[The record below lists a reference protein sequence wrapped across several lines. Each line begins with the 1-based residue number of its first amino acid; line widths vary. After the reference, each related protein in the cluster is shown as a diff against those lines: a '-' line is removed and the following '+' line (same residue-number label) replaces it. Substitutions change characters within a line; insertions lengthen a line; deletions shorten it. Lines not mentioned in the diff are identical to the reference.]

1 MTVENGRIEN
11 LGTIT
16 SSGAITMTAG
26 TGSAISNGG
35 TITSSGA
42 ITMTAAGGTN
52 GGIFNGGTITSS
64 DAITMTAGTNGV
76 ISNGGTIT
84 SNGGPILLTAGSG
97 GGITN
102 DAGTIASNGGAVTLV
117 AEGTGSAIINTG
129 TVSSTGGAI
138 TLMASTFDNGG
149 FIDSTSA
156 SPAAAGNI
164 VILADSMMLQGFQFP
179 ASPAAI
185 SALASQS
192 GSVPGAIIVPPGSPI
207 NAGTSGTVVLGPVTL
222 SNPIVLGTASSP
234 PAGLNLQQSDLDS
247 ITAGQL
253 QIGYRNVD
261 GTPSLTGNIDIV
273 SPLIINTSQVPSLL
287 LVTGG
292 GSSVTQNGAITKL
305 VPTSPPSTPPPLSL
319 GVIAGGP
326 VRLVET
332 NQVDT
337 LAGYVDGG
345 TNNFLF
351 RNDSA
356 ALTIGTLP
364 KSTLGVTFDAATGN
378 LSAAVMTGPA
388 PNPLA
393 GVTTQG
399 GTINLATTSSGN
411 LVLNQPVNAASG
423 SVELFSAS
431 SLIQTGSMITAN
443 TLDVSDAAGSVSL
456 PGTNAVAT
464 LTGFIGGT
472 FLYRND
478 SQDLTVGCLSGSC
491 GVSTLGSNIIL
502 ETTTSGNLILDQTVN
517 ANNLPP
523 PEIGVSTI
531 LGSAPGM
538 IALSSAG
545 TITQDPTNGLIVGS
559 GLEIQSVGAV
569 SLGATN
575 RLGAND
581 VPQSATGVAATPG
594 VLSGD
599 VITAGQSFLFRDDR
613 AGLTIGTVDVV
624 DSFGARQLNPL
635 TASALP
641 PGGISGVTTNSGN
654 VILETTTAGNLL
666 LSQTVN
672 AGAGLVGLASAG
684 TTTQAPPV
692 IASSLAILSADRVSL
707 GAFSGPN
714 DPNQVGTLAAHVLNA
729 GESFVFRNDSTNL
742 TIGTVD
748 VVDSFGARL
757 LNPVSGA
764 PLTGAL
770 SGVVTNNA
778 NIGLRVTASGNLNLM
793 ANVDAGSAGVGLESA
808 GQIQQTAGTVS
819 GSTLEVSAV
828 GRVSLPDMNAVPV
841 LAGQATGAGNSFL
854 YRNDGLGLTVGTV
867 PTLLESG
874 TGKPPPN
881 NQMLS
886 VAGLSGVTTA
896 GGDIFLE
903 TTTSGNL
910 ALSQAV
916 NADAGSVGLASAG
929 TIMQSAP
936 ITAQNLVARTQLDA
950 GGAITLTNAD
960 NAVPGNVTLSTL
972 NTAGTA
978 PAPGAINF
986 FDSTGFMVAAQPGN
1000 GLNGLETGVNTTA
1013 GITLEGGDTIRIT

>member
-356 ALTIGTLP
+356 AQTIGTLP

-431 SLIQTGSMITAN
+431 SLIQTGGMITAN

-464 LTGFIGGT
+464 LTGFVGGT

-478 SQDLTVGCLSGSC
+478 SHDLTVGCLSGSC

-538 IALSSAG
+538 VALSSAG

-559 GLEIQSVGAV
+559 GLEIQSMGAV

-624 DSFGARQLNPL
+624 DSFGARQLNPQ
-635 TASALP
+635 TADALP
-641 PGGISGVTTNSGN
+641 PGGISGVTANSGN
-654 VILETTTAGNLL
+654 IILETTTAGNLL
-666 LSQTVN
+666 LSQGVI
-672 AGAGLVGLASAG
+672 AGTGLVGLASAG
-684 TTTQAPPV
+684 TTTQDPAPI

-707 GAFSGPN
+707 GAFGGAN
-714 DPNQVGTLAAHVLNA
+714 DLNQVGILAGQVLNA
-729 GESFVFRNDSTNL
+729 GESFVFRNDAANL

-748 VVDSFGARL
+748 VVDTFGSRMV
-757 LNPVSGA
+757 NPMSGA
-764 PLTGAL
+764 VLTGAL
-770 SGVVTNNA
+770 SGMMTKNA
-778 NIGLRVTASGNLNLM
+778 NIGLRVTSSGNLTLN
-793 ANVDAGSAGVGLESA
+793 ANVNAGSAGVGLESA
-808 GQIQQTAGTVS
+808 GQIQQTAGTGTVT
-819 GSTLEVSAV
+819 GGTLEISAM
-828 GRVSLPDMNAVPV
+828 GPVSLADANSVPV

-854 YRNDGLGLTVGTV
+854 FRDNGLTLTVGTA

-874 TGKPPPN
+874 TGTAPN

-886 VAGLSGVTTA
+886 VAGLSGVTA
-896 GGDIFLE
+896 NGG
-903 TTTSGNL
+903 
-910 ALSQAV
+910 
-916 NADAGSVGLASAG
+916 
-929 TIMQSAP
+929 
-936 ITAQNLVARTQLDA
+936 
-950 GGAITLTNAD
+950 
-960 NAVPGNVTLSTL
+960 
-972 NTAGTA
+972 
-978 PAPGAINF
+978 
-986 FDSTGFMVAAQPGN
+986 
-1000 GLNGLETGVNTTA
+1000 
-1013 GITLEGGDTIRIT
+1013 